1 LLETSFSDNIPTERL
16 LGTHLSSREKI
27 LGAAIVLFAQKGY
40 SGLSM
45 RQLAQAVDMS
55 VAAIYHHFPD
65 KNALYFEAVRFAFSD
80 KEQVFAQVWE
90 SDCSAEEK
98 LSGFIRLLIHVLLQ
112 DRDFHRLMQREILE
126 ADPERMQLLAQGI
139 FKRQFC
145 LLMQLADELAPGQDA
160 HLVATSV
167 IGLAKCYIE
176 YQPLLKNFPGWKP
189 EHEMPEVIAAHI
201 TELLLNGLKAKTV

>member
-1 LLETSFSDNIPTERL
+1 
-16 LGTHLSSREKI
+16 
-27 LGAAIVLFAQKGY
+27 
-40 SGLSM
+40 M

-65 KNALYFEAVRFAFSD
+65 KNALYLESVRFAFSD

-98 LSGFIRLLIHVLLQ
+98 LGGFVRSLIDVMLQ

-126 ADPERMQLLAQGI
+126 ADPERMQLLAQGV

-145 LLMQLADELAPGQDA
+145 LLMQLAAELAPEQDA
-160 HLVATSV
+160 HLVAISV
-167 IGLAKCYIE
+167 IGSTQYYVE

-189 EHEMPEVIAAHI
+189 EHEMPEVFAAHI
-201 TELLLNGLKAKTV
+201 TELLLTGLKAKTA

>member
-1 LLETSFSDNIPTERL
+1 
-16 LGTHLSSREKI
+16 LSSKERI
-27 LGAAIVLFAQKGY
+27 LSKAIVLFAQKGF

-65 KNALYFEAVRFAFSD
+65 KNALYLESVRFAFSD

-90 SDCSAEEK
+90 STRSAEEK
-98 LSGFIRLLIHVLLQ
+98 LGGFIRSLLDVMLQ
-112 DRDFHRLMQREILE
+112 DRDFHRLMQREILD
-126 ADPERMQLLAQGI
+126 ANPERMQLLAQGV

-145 LLMQLADELAPGQDA
+145 LLMQLATELAPEQDA

-167 IGLAKCYIE
+167 LGVTTYHVE

-189 EHEMPEVIAAHI
+189 ENERPEVIAAHV
-201 TELLLNGLKAKTV
+201 TELLLTALKAKTA

>member
-1 LLETSFSDNIPTERL
+1 M
-16 LGTHLSSREKI
+16 SSKEKI
-27 LGAAIVLFAQKGY
+27 LGTAIVLFAQKGY

-65 KNALYFEAVRFAFSD
+65 KNTLYLEAVRFAFSD

-90 SDCSAEEK
+90 SGCSAEEK
-98 LSGFIRLLIHVLLQ
+98 LGGFIRSLIDVMLQ

-139 FKRQFC
+139 FKRQFS
-145 LLMQLADELAPGQDA
+145 LLMQLATELAPEQDA
-160 HLVATSV
+160 QLVATSI
-167 IGLAKCYIE
+167 IGLAKCYVE

-189 EHEMPEVIAAHI
+189 KHEMPEVIAAHI
-201 TELLLNGLKAKTV
+201 TELLLNSLKAKTA

>member
-1 LLETSFSDNIPTERL
+1 
-16 LGTHLSSREKI
+16 LSSKEKI
-27 LGAAIVLFAQKGY
+27 LGTAIVLFAQKGY

-65 KNALYFEAVRFAFSD
+65 KNTLYLEAVRFAFSD

-90 SDCSAEEK
+90 SGCSAEKK
-98 LSGFIRLLIHVLLQ
+98 LGGFIRSLIDVMLQ

-139 FKRQFC
+139 FKRQFS
-145 LLMQLADELAPGQDA
+145 LLMQLATELAPEQDA
-160 HLVATSV
+160 QLVATSI
-167 IGLAKCYIE
+167 IGLAKCYVE

-189 EHEMPEVIAAHI
+189 KHEMPEVIAAHI
-201 TELLLNGLKAKTV
+201 TELLLNSLRAKTA

>member
-1 LLETSFSDNIPTERL
+1 
-16 LGTHLSSREKI
+16 
-27 LGAAIVLFAQKGY
+27 
-40 SGLSM
+40 M
-45 RQLAQAVDMS
+45 RQLAQAVNLS

-90 SDCSAEEK
+90 SDCPAEEK
-98 LSGFIRLLIHVLLQ
+98 LGGFVHSLINMMLQ

-126 ADPERMQLLAQGI
+126 ANPERMQLLAQGV

-145 LLMQLADELAPGQDA
+145 LLMQLAAELAPEQDA
-160 HLVATSV
+160 HLIATSV
-167 IGLAKCYIE
+167 IGLAKCYVE

-189 EHEMPEVIAAHI
+189 EHETPEIIAAHI
-201 TELLLNGLKAKTV
+201 TELLLNGLKAKTA

>member
-1 LLETSFSDNIPTERL
+1 
-16 LGTHLSSREKI
+16 LSSKEKI
-27 LGAAIVLFAQKGY
+27 LGTAIVLFAQKGY
-40 SGLSM
+40 LGLSM

-65 KNALYFEAVRFAFSD
+65 KNTLYLEAVRFAFSD

-90 SDCSAEEK
+90 SGCPPEEK
-98 LSGFIRLLIHVLLQ
+98 LGKFIRSLIDVMLQ

-139 FKRQFC
+139 FNRQFC
-145 LLMQLADELAPGQDA
+145 LLMQLATELAPEQDA
-160 HLVATSV
+160 HLVATSI
-167 IGLAKCYIE
+167 IGLAKYYVE

-189 EHEMPEVIAAHI
+189 EHEIPDVITAHI
-201 TELLLNGLKAKTV
+201 TELLLNGLKAKTA

>member
-1 LLETSFSDNIPTERL
+1 M
-16 LGTHLSSREKI
+16 SSKEKI
-27 LGAAIVLFAQKGY
+27 LGTAIVLFAQKGY

-65 KNALYFEAVRFAFSD
+65 KNALYLESVRFAFSD

-90 SDCSAEEK
+90 SDCSAEKK
-98 LSGFIRLLIHVLLQ
+98 LGGFIRSLIDVMLQ

-145 LLMQLADELAPGQDA
+145 LLMQLATELAPEQDA

-167 IGLAKCYIE
+167 IGLAKYYIE

-201 TELLLNGLKAKTV
+201 TELLLKGLKVKTA

>member
-1 LLETSFSDNIPTERL
+1 
-16 LGTHLSSREKI
+16 
-27 LGAAIVLFAQKGY
+27 
-40 SGLSM
+40 M

-65 KNALYFEAVRFAFSD
+65 KNALYLESVRFAFAD

-90 SDCSAEEK
+90 SDRSAEEK
-98 LSGFIRLLIHVLLQ
+98 LGGFVRSLIDVMLQ

-139 FKRQFC
+139 FNRQFC
-145 LLMQLADELAPGQDA
+145 LLMQLATELAPEQDA

-167 IGLAKCYIE
+167 IGLAKYYVE
-176 YQPLLKNFPGWKP
+176 YQPLLKNFPGRKP

-201 TELLLNGLKAKTV
+201 TELLLTGLKAKAT

>member
-1 LLETSFSDNIPTERL
+1 
-16 LGTHLSSREKI
+16 LSSKEKI
-27 LGAAIVLFAQKGY
+27 LGTAIVLFAQKGY

-45 RQLAQAVDMS
+45 RQLAEAVDMS

-65 KNALYFEAVRFAFSD
+65 KNALYLDAVRFAFSG

-98 LSGFIRLLIHVLLQ
+98 LGGFIRSLIGVMLQ

-201 TELLLNGLKAKTV
+201 TELLLNGLKAKTA

>member
-1 LLETSFSDNIPTERL
+1 
-16 LGTHLSSREKI
+16 
-27 LGAAIVLFAQKGY
+27 VLFAQKGY

-65 KNALYFEAVRFAFSD
+65 KKELYLESVRFAFSD
-80 KEQVFAQVWE
+80 KEQVFAKVWE
-90 SDCSAEEK
+90 SGCPAEEK
-98 LSGFIRLLIHVLLQ
+98 LSGFIRSLLDVMLQ

-139 FKRQFC
+139 FNRQFC
-145 LLMQLADELAPGQDA
+145 LLMQLAAELAPGQDA

-167 IGLAKCYIE
+167 IGLAKYFIE

-189 EHEMPEVIAAHI
+189 EHEKPEIIAAHI
-201 TELLLNGLKAKTV
+201 TELLLNGLKAKTA